1 MMRNTVFCVRS
12 GVLRGCF
19 VNIFLNLKTVNAIF
33 IISLKMNTNSSYVND
48 SSVFCICKD
57 KNFA

>member
-1 MMRNTVFCVRS
+1 MKNTVFCVKR
-12 GVLRGCF
+12 GVLRGWF
-19 VNIFLNLKTVNAIF
+19 VNIFPSLKMVNAIF

-57 KNFA
+57 KNVA